1 MFVIFFLFFFLMSWP
16 PTLTPTVIKMELVV
30 ASSRGRNIGDH
41 LHNPLLHI
49 PIRTHFKKSASF
61 NTLTNMASSI
71 TQPFVNNVCPSQPI
85 HVYFLAGLPNIT
97 SFDHSKDW
105 NNREV
110 LFTET
115 AQEACNRVVADIE
128 EAESTVLGLG
138 AIPCFCTVAPMSLR
152 AWNTTRLHKKK
163 HPSQTLSTLFRPI
176 LRTPRLHPKYASRTR
191 ERHYIDQPKNLQNQ
205 RKQWNV
211 YTQNSWTNL

>member
-1 MFVIFFLFFFLMSWP
+1 
-16 PTLTPTVIKMELVV
+16 MELVV

-49 PIRTHFKKSASF
+49 PIRTHFKKSASY

-71 TQPFVNNVCPSQPI
+71 IQPFINNVCPSQPI

-105 NNREV
+105 VYQEV
-110 LFTET
+110 VFWET
-115 AQEACNRVVADIE
+115 AQEACNRVVTDIE
-128 EAESTVLGLG
+128 ESTVLGLG

-152 AWNTTRLHKKK
+152 EHYTTPSKKN

-176 LRTPRLHPKYASRTR
+176 LRTPQLHPKYASRTR

-205 RKQWNV
+205 RKQRNV

>member
-1 MFVIFFLFFFLMSWP
+1 MSWP
-16 PTLTPTVIKMELVV
+16 PTLTPSTITMELVV

-49 PIRTHFKKSASF
+49 PIRTHLKKSASY

-71 TQPFVNNVCPSQPI
+71 IQPFINNVCPSQPI

-105 NNREV
+105 KYQEV
-110 LFTET
+110 VFWET
-115 AQEACNRVVADIE
+115 AQEACNRVVTDIE

-138 AIPCFCTVAPMSLR
+138 AIPCFCTVAPISPVNLGHKISPP
-152 AWNTTRLHKKK
+152 TTNCNR
-163 HPSQTLSTLFRPI
+163 
-176 LRTPRLHPKYASRTR
+176 
-191 ERHYIDQPKNLQNQ
+191 N
-205 RKQWNV
+205 
-211 YTQNSWTNL
+211 

>member
-1 MFVIFFLFFFLMSWP
+1 MMSWP
-16 PTLTPTVIKMELVV
+16 PTLTPSTITMELVV

-71 TQPFVNNVCPSQPI
+71 IQPFINNVCPSQPI
-85 HVYFLAGLPNIT
+85 HVYFLAGLDLEHHLLWPLQGLEIPGGGV
-97 SFDHSKDW
+97 W
-105 NNREV
+105 
-110 LFTET
+110 ET

-138 AIPCFCTVAPMSLR
+138 AIPRFCTVAPMSFR
-152 AWNTTRLHKKK
+152 AWNTTGLHQRKTTHLK
-163 HPSQTLSTLFRPI
+163 HSQHYLGPSSEHPDYTQNTQVELENATTLI
-176 LRTPRLHPKYASRTR
+176 N
-191 ERHYIDQPKNLQNQ
+191 QKNLQNQ

>member
-1 MFVIFFLFFFLMSWP
+1 MSWP
-16 PTLTPTVIKMELVV
+16 PTLTPSTITMELVV

-49 PIRTHFKKSASF
+49 PIRTHFKKSASY

-71 TQPFVNNVCPSQPI
+71 IQPLINNVCPSQPI

-105 NNREV
+105 KYQEV
-110 LFTET
+110 VFGET
-115 AQEACNRVVADIE
+115 AQEACNRVVTDIE

-152 AWNTTRLHKKK
+152 AWNTTRLHQRKTTHLK
-163 HPSQTLSTLFRPI
+163 HSQHYLGPSSE
-176 LRTPRLHPKYASRTR
+176 HPDYTQNMPSRTR

-211 YTQNSWTNL
+211 YTQNRWTNL